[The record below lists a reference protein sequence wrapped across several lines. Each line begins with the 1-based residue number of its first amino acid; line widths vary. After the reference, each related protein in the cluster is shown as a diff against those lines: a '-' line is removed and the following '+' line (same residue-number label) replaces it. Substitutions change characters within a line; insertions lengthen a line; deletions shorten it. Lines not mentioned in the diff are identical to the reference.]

1 MDCQNRYPFR
11 APQSVA
17 ARHSTGKFCSI
28 TVILLA
34 FVLMWESPTPH
45 RAHHS
50 STSQTASC
58 PSQPSSIT
66 TSPVMSF
73 PPPLCSTP
81 IAPSI
86 KTYVTIL
93 DCHCSCPTQ
102 KSEISWGPG
111 STRTKLGLHW
121 LSWYLLASFQ
131 KQGIGPVIQIQ
142 GRTRTGRTP
151 AFLELTV
158 QWGWQTLNHHSHD
171 ELLNHNSVTCF
182 KRETQT
188 SVNICNKRAWSVWRV
203 RESYLEGT
211 VHNRWSLKDE

>member
-1 MDCQNRYPFR
+1 MDCQNRYLFR

-28 TVILLA
+28 TMILLA

-58 PSQPSSIT
+58 PSQSSSIT
-66 TSPVMSF
+66 TSSVMSI

-81 IAPSI
+81 IAPST
-86 KTYVTIL
+86 KTYVTML

-102 KSEISWGPG
+102 KSEISWGPE

-121 LSWYLLASFQ
+121 LSWYLFASFQ
-131 KQGIGPVIQIQ
+131 NKALYQLYRFKGKQGQGGPL
-142 GRTRTGRTP
+142 P
-151 AFLELTV
+151 
-158 QWGWQTLNHHSHD
+158 S
-171 ELLNHNSVTCF
+171 
-182 KRETQT
+182 
-188 SVNICNKRAWSVWRV
+188 WSSQSSEDDR
-203 RESYLEGT
+203 
-211 VHNRWSLKDE
+211 H